1 MSRSQAGTNLINT
14 SGSSPGPSTG
24 PSPNAP
30 RCQGRLTRS
39 LLAGP
44 WHHLRDRPMM
54 TDAARPSP
62 GKAAQRKRPT

>member
-1 MSRSQAGTNLINT
+1 MSQSQAGTNLINT
-14 SGSSPGPSTG
+14 SGWSPCPRTG
-24 PSPNAP
+24 PSLNAP

-44 WHHLRDRPMM
+44 GHHLRDQPTM

-62 GKAAQRKRPT
+62 GKAAPRRRPT